1 MIQINGAKT
10 DNGFYVDPVLAGN
23 KFMVVSGSLQLYGSP
38 PATTTTYLT
47 QTVLSGSD
55 TISVAS
61 KTDWKVGDTLV
72 IAASFTSRT

>member
-1 MIQINGAKT
+1 
-10 DNGFYVDPVLAGN
+10 
-23 KFMVVSGSLQLYGSP
+23 MVVSGSLQLYGSP